1 MEQSRTPEAL
11 LKELTLDEKI
21 GMIHGGGLFRTEGVE
36 RLGIPP
42 LKFSDGPMGV
52 RPEFENAHWK
62 SIGFSDD
69 YVTYLPCNTAIAA
82 TWNPQIAYEAGS
94 VLGEETRGRGKDVI
108 LAPGVNIKRSP
119 LCGRNFE
126 YYSEDPLLTAR
137 MAASCIKGIQQWD
150 VAACVKHFAVN
161 SQETERLWMES
172 VVSDDVL
179 EEIYF
184 PAFKAAVE
192 AGVHTVMGAYN
203 KLWGAHCCHNEKLL
217 DEVLRKKWG
226 FEGVV
231 VSDWGGVHD
240 TKEAA
245 KSSLDVEMSVTD
257 DFDRYYMAEPLKK
270 AVRSGE
276 IPEEWIDKKVLRILK
291 LMDQL
296 HMLNGER
303 KAGTYNTVQH
313 RETVLKAARES
324 IVLLKNEKNA
334 LPLKKEKVKKLL
346 VIGDNGERL
355 HALGGGSAEIKALYE
370 LSPLMGLHMVLG
382 GNCRIDFTRGYLPDT
397 MIEEMSENGK
407 KAEEVNWQAAS
418 LENGGGQ
425 RGKETAKDSKKLKI
439 TEQIKAEMR
448 NAERSK
454 ALKLAKEGGYDQV
467 IYIGGL
473 DHAEDCEGHD
483 RDSLTLPYEQDLLIE
498 GLLEFCPDA
507 VIALMGGNP
516 VEMHRWSKKA
526 RSIVYSWYGGCE
538 GGLALAEVLF
548 GLTVPS
554 GKLPQTFPEVLSD
567 SPEQVY
573 GEFAG
578 AKEVHYNEGKL
589 VGYRYYDTFRKE
601 VEFCFGHGLSYTE
614 FTYSN
619 LMVSKEE
626 DAFKICVKVKNTGN
640 VEGAEVIQLYAGPE
654 KQESV
659 EKNVEKLKEP
669 TKELADF
676 KKIWLKPGEEK
687 EICLFLTD
695 VKKKKYQEKTGIRI
709 LVGSSSRDIRLS
721 GIITDACGTQPDFH
735 LHIF

>member
-1 MEQSRTPEAL
+1 MEQSRTPEAI

-21 GMIHGGGLFRTEGVE
+21 GMIHGGGLFRTEGVK
-36 RLGIPP
+36 RLEIPP

-62 SIGFSDD
+62 SIRLSDD

-126 YYSEDPLLTAR
+126 YYSEDPLLTAK
-137 MAASCIKGIQQWD
+137 MAAACIQGIQQWD

-172 VVSDDVL
+172 VVSDEVL
-179 EEIYF
+179 DEIYF
-184 PAFKAAVE
+184 PAFKAAVG

-217 DEVLRKKWG
+217 DDVLRKKWG

-231 VSDWGGVHD
+231 VSDWGGVHN

-257 DFDRYYMAEPLKK
+257 DFDQYYMAEPLKK
-270 AVRSGE
+270 AVLSGE

-291 LMDQL
+291 LMEKL
-296 HMLNGER
+296 HMLGGER
-303 KAGTYNTVQH
+303 KAGSYNTPQH
-313 RETVLKAARES
+313 REAVLKAARES
-324 IVLLKNEKNA
+324 VVLLKNEEKV

-370 LSPLMGLHMVLG
+370 ISPLMGLHMVLG
-382 GNCRIDFTRGYLPDT
+382 GNCQIDFARGYLPDT
-397 MIEEMSENGK
+397 MIGEMTEQRK
-407 KAEEVNWQAAS
+407 KAEEINWQAAS

-425 RGKETAKDSKKLKI
+425 TGKEAERNPKEQKI
-439 TEQIKAEMR
+439 TEQIKTQLR
-448 NAERSK
+448 KAEREA
-454 ALKLAKEGGYDQV
+454 ALKLAKEGEYDQV

-473 DHAEDCEGHD
+473 DHVEDCEGHD
-483 RDSLTLPYEQDLLIE
+483 RDSLILPYEQDILIQ
-498 GLLEFCPDA
+498 GLLECCSDA
-507 VIALMGGNP
+507 VIAFVGGNP
-516 VEMHRWSKKA
+516 VEMQRWSKKA
-526 RSIVYSWYGGCE
+526 KAIVYSWYGGCE

-554 GKLPQTFPEVLSD
+554 GKLPQTFPVVLSD
-567 SPEQVY
+567 SPEQVF

-578 AKEVHYNEGKL
+578 KKEVHYNEGKM
-589 VGYRYYDTFRKE
+589 VGYRYYDTFQKE

-614 FTYSN
+614 FAYSD
-619 LMVSKEE
+619 LMVIQNE
-626 DAFKICVKVKNTGN
+626 DAYKIHVKVKNTGN
-640 VEGAEVIQLYAGPE
+640 VDGAEVAQLYVGSE
-654 KQESV
+654 KQEELV
-659 EKNVEKLKEP
+659 KIKEP
-669 TKELADF
+669 VKELADF
-676 KKIWLKPGEEK
+676 KKIWLKAGEEK
-687 EICLFLTD
+687 EICLFLTGD
-695 VKKKKYQEKTGIRI
+695 MKKKYQEKTGVKIY
-709 LVGSSSRDIRLS
+709 VGSSSRDIRIQ
-721 GIITDACGTQPDFH
+721 GVITDACGTQPGFH